1 MTHRCDLSRFI
12 RYVLLGLLFVSDS
25 QARVAAGV
33 GSRSAAE
40 RSTYVDADTGVGVTC
55 LTSSPAQ
62 DDKIYQT
69 HPNWTADGAYLI
81 FHSDRTGT
89 GEIFALEVA
98 TGEIVQI
105 TDKDS
110 GAIVVARHSNALY
123 LVRDNTVWIVDLQ
136 ALLADSKKGAM
147 KRPDQYRRKVS
158 RLPAGQQ
165 VSGTFTEDADG
176 KELYFGLVDSTER
189 NSIQKLDLAAG
200 TFSKMLDVDFRV
212 GHCQAHPTRTGLI
225 SYCQESGG
233 DTAQRMWIT
242 HGDGTGN
249 RPFYVETYGEW
260 VTHEVWWTDD
270 RMLFAIWPKNEQMRS
285 KPYGIASVSLTDFS
299 HKILSQFHYW
309 HVCGTTD
316 GRFAVGDT
324 FEGELFLI
332 DAQTGVRQ
340 LLTKGHRPDGA
351 KSHQHQSISPD
362 GKRVLFVSS
371 RFGNWDLM
379 SVDLPSTITLQRT
392 AK

>member
-1 MTHRCDLSRFI
+1 M
-12 RYVLLGLLFVSDS
+12 
-25 QARVAAGV
+25 AAGV
-33 GSRSAAE
+33 GNRSPAE
-40 RSTYVDADTGVGVTC
+40 RSTYVDADTGVTVTR

-81 FHSDRTGT
+81 FHSDRTGAS
-89 GEIFALEVA
+89 EIFALEEA

-105 TDKDS
+105 TDRDS
-110 GAIVVARHSNALY
+110 GAIVVARHRNALY
-123 LVRDNTVWIVDLQ
+123 LLRGDTVWNVDLQ
-136 ALLADSKKGAM
+136 ALLSDSKKGAI
-147 KRPDQYRRKVS
+147 KRSEQYRRKLGE
-158 RLPAGQQ
+158 LPAGCQ

-176 KELYFGLVDSTER
+176 RELYFGLVDAAGR
-189 NSIQKLDLAAG
+189 YSIRKLDLATG
-200 TFSKMLDVDFRV
+200 TFSQVIDVDFRV

-242 HGDGTGN
+242 HSDGTGN

-260 VTHEVWWTDD
+260 VTHEVWWTDE
-270 RMLFAIWPKNEQMRS
+270 RMLFTIWPKNEQMRS

-299 HKILSQFHYW
+299 HKIHSQFPYW

-332 DAQTGVRQ
+332 DAQTGERQ
-340 LLTKGHRPDGA
+340 LLTKGHRPEGA
-351 KSHQHQSISPD
+351 KSHQHQSLSPD

-379 SVDLPSTITLQRT
+379 TVDLPATLSALSPHA

>member
-1 MTHRCDLSRFI
+1 MKTL
-12 RYVLLGLLFVSDS
+12 VGLLLVFTASIT
-25 QARVAAGV
+25 VAAGV
-33 GSRSAAE
+33 GSRGPAE
-40 RSTYVDADTGVGVTC
+40 RSKFVDADTGIAVTR
-55 LTSSPAQ
+55 LTNSPAQ

-89 GEIFALEVA
+89 GEIFALEEA

-110 GAIVVARHSNALY
+110 GAIAVARHSNALY
-123 LVRDNTVWIVDLQ
+123 LVRDNTVWMVDLQ
-136 ALLADSKKGAM
+136 TLLSDSKKGTM
-147 KRPDQYRRKVS
+147 KGSEQYRRKVGE
-158 RLPAGQQ
+158 LPADHH
-165 VSGTFTEDADG
+165 VSGTFTEDANG
-176 KELYFGLVDSTER
+176 RELYFGLVDSGER
-189 NSIQKLDLAAG
+189 YSIQKLDLTG
-200 TFSKMLDVDFRV
+200 GKFSKVIDVDFRV

-242 HGDGTGN
+242 HSDGTGN

-270 RMLFAIWPKNEQMRS
+270 RMLFTIWPKNEQMRS
-285 KPYGIASVSLTDFS
+285 KPYGIASVSLSDFS
-299 HKILSQFHYW
+299 HKIHSPFPYW
-309 HVCGTTD
+309 HVCGTSD
-316 GRFAVGDT
+316 GRFVVGDT
-324 FEGELFLI
+324 FEGELYLI
-332 DAQTGVRQ
+332 DARSGERQ
-340 LLTKGHRPDGA
+340 LLTKGHRPAGA

-362 GKRVLFVSS
+362 GQRVLFVSS

-379 SVDLPSTITLQRT
+379 TVDLPSTMAPQRI

>member
-1 MTHRCDLSRFI
+1 MISRF
-12 RYVLLGLLFVSDS
+12 LLSLLLAFYS
-25 QARVAAGV
+25 QIAMAAGV
-33 GSRSAAE
+33 GSRSPAE
-40 RSTYVDADTGVGVTC
+40 RSTYVDADTGVTVTR

-69 HPNWTADGAYLI
+69 HPNWTADDAYLI

-89 GEIFALEVA
+89 GEIFALEEA
-98 TGEIVQI
+98 TGEIVRI

-123 LVRDNTVWIVDLQ
+123 LVRDNAVWIVDLR
-136 ALLADSKKGAM
+136 ALLSDSKKAAV
-147 KRPDQYRRKVS
+147 KSSTQYRRKLGE
-158 RLPAGQQ
+158 LPAGQQ

-176 KELYFGLVDSTER
+176 KELYFGLVDSAEHY
-189 NSIQKLDLAAG
+189 SIQKLDVATG
-200 TFSKMLDVDFRV
+200 TFFKVLDVDFRV

-242 HGDGTGN
+242 HSDGTGN

-285 KPYGIASVSLTDFS
+285 KPYGIASISLTDFS
-299 HKILSQFHYW
+299 HKIHSQFPYW

-332 DAQTGVRQ
+332 DAHTGDRQ
-340 LLTKGHRPDGA
+340 LLTKGHRPEGA

-371 RFGNWDLM
+371 RFGNWELM
-379 SVDLPSTITLQRT
+379 TVDLPSKLSSHRA